1 MLLCSGDDD
10 RACSMPLHSSR
21 CPGRMSRS
29 GRILLSEWVEIAY
42 RLDVNE
48 YRGRRSLQLI
58 VEQIEKLQLGQQVRL
73 G

>member
-10 RACSMPLHSSR
+10 RRVFDAIAFQVDVTQWPDSSV
-21 CPGRMSRS
+21 
-29 GRILLSEWVEIAY
+29 EWVEIAY